1 MGRINSNLWKW
12 PWRKTD
18 DIMYWYGLLGFLAFD
33 NMVLAMG
40 YAVLLGAASK
50 KGRSRLNEVDR
61 EREHLLR

>member
-1 MGRINSNLWKW
+1 
-12 PWRKTD
+12 
-18 DIMYWYGLLGFLAFD
+18 MYWYGLLGFLAFD